1 MKKLMNKKI
10 KLNFKIPKNLYTK
23 GKDDI
28 TIDVFRNGMRQK
40 VGKRNDYILTQ
51 VSSKT
56 FRVTMR

>member
-1 MKKLMNKKI
+1 MNKKI